1 MFYLPRRFSNIVS
14 CLLVVLVIA
23 NAYFSLAAE
32 PTVDLEATYVGL
44 TLTGQ
49 HPSGELEP
57 ATSVGLTATFS
68 GSTNVCVGALGYQLF
83 RTMVHAKDGNA
94 NNRSAA
100 NLEYLARGAGDDLSF
115 YYEFSTGSY
124 GQKNVYWPV
133 FYCWSTDNP
142 AAALGTAQQWTTAV
156 FDQTTVGGAC
166 VFSNPRWDTTDGT
179 APVTMKVDGT
189 TLGCRGQNFSFE
201 VWGGSVSCK
210 GVANR
215 QLNSSG
221 QPIAV
226 VDARFASNGSQPFS
240 AEGQWIVPD
249 NNEYCFRIRLPTG
262 VNNCGRDTN
271 GNCLW
276 SAPLSATG
284 ASDGGDG
291 TGISRGPISLEFPNP
306 LAAETVR
313 ELIDAILNWIFW
325 LSIPIAVMVILYSG
339 IRMMTAGGD
348 AKKFQ
353 NSRKVLLWAV
363 VGLAVIFIGEGFIA
377 LIESILDLAK

>member
-1 MFYLPRRFSNIVS
+1 MTYPHPKFSNIVI
-14 CLLVVLVIA
+14 CLLAVLITA
-23 NAYFSLAAE
+23 SASFSLAVE
-32 PTVDLEATYVGL
+32 PAVSLEATYVGL

-49 HPSGELEP
+49 HPSGGLEP
-57 ATSVGLTATFS
+57 ATSVGLTAVFS
-68 GSTNVCVGALGYQLF
+68 GSANVCVGALGYQLF

-94 NNRSAA
+94 DNRSAA
-100 NLEYLARGAGDDLSF
+100 NLEYLARGTGDDLSF
-115 YYEFSTGSY
+115 YYEFATGSY

-133 FYCWSTDNP
+133 FYCWSADNP
-142 AAALGTAQQWTTAV
+142 AVALGTAQQWTAAV

-166 VFSNPRWDTTDGT
+166 VFSNSRWDTTNGT
-179 APVTMKVDGT
+179 DPVTMKVDGT

-226 VDARFASNGSQPFS
+226 VDARFDSNGSQPFS

-249 NNEYCFRIRLPTG
+249 NNEYCFKIRLPTG

-276 SAPLSATG
+276 SPSLSVAGTG
-284 ASDGGDG
+284 PGDG
-291 TGISRGPISLEFPNP
+291 TNISHGPISLEFPNP

-313 ELIDAILNWIFW
+313 ELVDAILNWIFW

-339 IRMMTAGGD
+339 IRMITAG
-348 AKKFQ
+348 ANVEKFKR
-353 NSRKVLLWAV
+353 SRRVLLWAV